1 MEIGAIS
8 TQPGSSTGGPTV
20 LKEPAGSILPVRAT
34 DAEPGVQ
41 GEPIAER
48 QSGRALEIF
57 RQELNYA
64 LYAKL
69 GLKLAAERPVY
80 DAVKTALTAGDIAT
94 DTLGTASRVVA
105 ENPDV
110 SSRALIRFR
119 QSVQAAAAYTR
130 ETVGGDDD
138 IDGLEDALGKLDGGL
153 DELDEETSRN
163 VRSEASVLSVDTRLR
178 QRSTIRIRTQEGDV
192 VRLDLR
198 RAERLSAEDVAVAD
212 ERGLAT
218 RTEVSLSSRS
228 RFTLS
233 VRGDLSEAE
242 FAAIRGVFV
251 QAEAV
256 ADEFFGGDLSAAF
269 ALASNLEIDTEQLA
283 RVNLRFR
290 SQEVSS
296 VAFAR
301 IGDTRTD
308 AEPPS
313 APIAARL
320 RPVAPPGTPPGVN
333 PVLDDPRPA
342 APASDSPSGARTA
355 SPAAAAPAANSADT
369 DTPVAARTVDTAG
382 AVDDGPVVDAAA
394 GPVDLAFSDLPF
406 LRFFEMLAEFL
417 SSVAKGFER
426 QANEASTSLR
436 YHYSESFKLQI
447 LKSVI
452 EVAAPEDSLGAARF
466 AGTLI
471 DGLVEAG
478 EAEQADG

>member
-233 VRGDLSEAE
+233 VRGDLSEAKY
-242 FAAIRGVFV
+242 
-251 QAEAV
+251 
-256 ADEFFGGDLSAAF
+256 
-269 ALASNLEIDTEQLA
+269 T
-283 RVNLRFR
+283 
-290 SQEVSS
+290 
-296 VAFAR
+296 
-301 IGDTRTD
+301 
-308 AEPPS
+308 
-313 APIAARL
+313 
-320 RPVAPPGTPPGVN
+320 
-333 PVLDDPRPA
+333 
-342 APASDSPSGARTA
+342 
-355 SPAAAAPAANSADT
+355 
-369 DTPVAARTVDTAG
+369 
-382 AVDDGPVVDAAA
+382 
-394 GPVDLAFSDLPF
+394 
-406 LRFFEMLAEFL
+406 L
-417 SSVAKGFER
+417 SSCRA
-426 QANEASTSLR
+426 
-436 YHYSESFKLQI
+436 
-447 LKSVI
+447 
-452 EVAAPEDSLGAARF
+452 
-466 AGTLI
+466 
-471 DGLVEAG
+471 
-478 EAEQADG
+478 